1 MDVNVLATFQSILP
15 PMPLLLPAYPTQPGS
30 GGGGAAAE
38 GSSEGIDGGVGI
50 GDGRLGEGYNTIRW
64 ASA

>member
-15 PMPLLLPAYPTQPGS
+15 PRPLLLLAYPTQPGS
-30 GGGGAAAE
+30 GGAAAE